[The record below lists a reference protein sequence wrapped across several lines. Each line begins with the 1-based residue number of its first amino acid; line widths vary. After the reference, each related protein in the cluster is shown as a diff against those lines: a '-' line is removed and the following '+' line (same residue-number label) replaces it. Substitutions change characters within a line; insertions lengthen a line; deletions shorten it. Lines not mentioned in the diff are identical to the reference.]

1 VYCRRYGDGESCDY
15 FDWVDESLDERIK
28 SMVVGLMVSNETMAV
43 EIKRL
48 ENNLETQKHKL
59 QKMKEKKWKAEVE
72 VVCMAQKVEIVSVF
86 CKGVLIVFVAMY
98 IGYV

>member
-1 VYCRRYGDGESCDY
+1 MQLRRRCKVVTSMTLKNPICRSVYCRRYGDGESCDY

-59 QKMKEKKWKAEVE
+59 
-72 VVCMAQKVEIVSVF
+72 
-86 CKGVLIVFVAMY
+86 
-98 IGYV
+98 